1 MNYKLPCDS
10 CVHAEVCGYK
20 EQMKS
25 IKIEC
30 EHPFAKITI
39 KCEKHKQDIQV
50 MPKMI

>member
-1 MNYKLPCDS
+1 MDYKLPCDS
-10 CVHAEVCGYK
+10 CIHSDVCGYK
-20 EQMKS
+20 EQMKG

-30 EHPFAKITI
+30 EHPFVKVTI